1 MACGHV
7 MTGRGRRP
15 VQRWLLTAVAA
26 LALGPAASTAQTS
39 SSFAPAGWSDGL
51 ALAEPVD
58 RHPDPRIVEIDLTAK
73 VASVEVAPDR
83 RVTAWTYNGGLPG
96 PLIRTRV
103 GDRLIVHFTNELPQ
117 PTTVH
122 WHGLRVPIEMD
133 GVPGI
138 SQPDVETGGTFT
150 YDFVVRDAGLY
161 WYHPHVMS
169 AAQVGFGL
177 YGALLVEDPSERVGV
192 EDQVTMVLS
201 DIGFDR
207 RGTLEPA
214 DSGGPAGMVFGR
226 EGAYVLVNGKVLP
239 RLRARS
245 GAPQRWRIV
254 NTAKS
259 RFFFL
264 DLDGQPFVKIGG
276 DGGLQE
282 KPVTSDVVLVTP
294 GERVDL
300 LVSPTGPPGESIVLK
315 ALLYNRGYGS
325 VEYRSIE
332 NLLTIEFTSE
342 PTLPPQPVPP
352 VTRSLTPP
360 PGRATPVELVLTLPP
375 QDVNGKSE
383 FRINGVPYWKA
394 KPYRAALGETQLWVI
409 RNDTKW
415 DHPFH
420 LHGYFFMPVDERGEP
435 IRPMEW
441 KDTINVPMEST
452 RRFLVAFDERPGE
465 WMFHCHILDHA
476 DGGLMGTVIVGNP
489 PPSAHSHRSGR

>member
-1 MACGHV
+1 
-7 MTGRGRRP
+7 
-15 VQRWLLTAVAA
+15 
-26 LALGPAASTAQTS
+26 
-39 SSFAPAGWSDGL
+39 
-51 ALAEPVD
+51 
-58 RHPDPRIVEIDLTAK
+58 
-73 VASVEVAPDR
+73 
-83 RVTAWTYNGGLPG
+83 
-96 PLIRTRV
+96 
-103 GDRLIVHFTNELPQ
+103 
-117 PTTVH
+117 
-122 WHGLRVPIEMD
+122 MD

-138 SQPDVETGGTFT
+138 SQPDVQKGESFT
-150 YDFVVRDAGLY
+150 YDFEVRDAGLY

-177 YGALLVEDPSERVGV
+177 YGALLVEDPSEGIGIDD
-192 EDQVTMVLS
+192 EITLVLS

-207 RGTLEPA
+207 RGALEPA

-226 EGAYVLVNGKVLP
+226 EGAYVLVNGKVMP

-245 GAPQRWRIV
+245 GAPQRWRVV

-264 DLDGQPFVKIGG
+264 DLDGQPFVKIGS

-300 LVSPTGPPGESIVLK
+300 IVAPTGTPGESLVLK
-315 ALLYNRGYGS
+315 SLLYNRGYGS

-332 NLLTIEFTSE
+332 TLLTIEFTNE
-342 PTLPPQPVPP
+342 PTLPKRALPA
-352 VTRSLTPP
+352 TARTLTPP
-360 PGRATPVELVLTLPP
+360 SGQPTSVDIVLTLPP
-375 QDVNGKSE
+375 QDANGKSE
-383 FRINGVPYWKA
+383 FRVNGVPYWKA

-409 RNDTKW
+409 RNESKW

-420 LHGYFFMPVDERGEP
+420 LHGYFFMPVDDKGAP

-441 KDTINVPMEST
+441 KDTINIPMETT
-452 RRFLVAFDERPGE
+452 RRFLVRFDERPGE

-476 DGGLMGTVIVGNP
+476 EGGLMGTVIVGDG
-489 PPSAHSHRSGR
+489 PPSKHTHRGGQ

>member
-1 MACGHV
+1 MIPRLILA
-7 MTGRGRRP
+7 
-15 VQRWLLTAVAA
+15 ASA
-26 LALGPAASTAQTS
+26 LAVCLGQPGLDAQALAVT
-39 SSFAPAGWSDGL
+39 APADWNADATL
-51 ALAEPVD
+51 VEPVD
-58 RHPDPRIVEIDLTAK
+58 RNPDPRIVEIDLTAK
-73 VASVEVAPDR
+73 LASVEVAPGK
-83 RVTAWTYNGGLPG
+83 RVNAWTYNGGLPG

-122 WHGLRVPIEMD
+122 WHGVRVPIEMD

-138 SQPDVETGGTFT
+138 SQPDVQTGETFL
-150 YDFVVRDAGLY
+150 YDFIVRDAGLY

-177 YGALLVEDPSERVGV
+177 YGALLVEDPAETFGI
-192 EDQVTMVLS
+192 DNQITMVLS

-226 EGAYVLVNGKVLP
+226 EGAYVLVNGKVMP
-239 RLRARS
+239 RLSARS

-300 LVSPTGPPGESIVLK
+300 IVSPTGTPGESLVLK

-332 NLLTIEFTSE
+332 NLLTIEFTKE
-342 PTLPPQPVPP
+342 PTLPRRPLPAIAR
-352 VTRSLTPP
+352 TITPP
-360 PGRATPVELVLTLPP
+360 PGKANPIELVLTLPP
-375 QDVNGKSE
+375 QDANGQSE

-420 LHGYFFMPVDERGEP
+420 LHGYFFLPVDEQGAP

-441 KDTINVPMEST
+441 KDTINIPMETT

-489 PPSAHSHRSGR
+489 PPSKHTHRGGR